1 MGKFLKVVVVL
12 VFLASIGAAVLA
24 YMNFEKRK
32 MLTGRTDRLEKAV
45 QQFASTLEAADPAPP
60 DMLPEHI
67 GRDVQA
73 VEARE
78 VANPDRSTFWEN
90 YKDELESDGEK
101 LNWNKL
107 NKSISVGELSIPQ
120 IKNYYFI
127 DSDGKR
133 VKTFDG
139 YQTDGAGTMD
149 ELLNTVQDRARAQ
162 SATLRNT
169 RAELTKVREELE
181 DTIRALNS
189 EKKLRRQ
196 NLVKIEEL
204 ESTIRRLES
213 EKADLQSK
221 VTRLEN
227 LNAQLNDQYKS
238 TLADL
243 EKQKED
249 NENLKK
255 QYNELDKRYRDLKDG
270 LVGQRGSGGG
280 DAVAAGQDSGKSTP
294 GVKGTVVHANSEWA
308 FIVVKLTPEAVAEL
322 TVTGED
328 GSKATR
334 TEEYM
339 VRRNGYESPS
349 GNLVSRI
356 RIQSIRRDGSN
367 LAIAENLV
375 DWQQTPVQAG
385 DEVFF

>member
-24 YMNFEKRK
+24 YMNFDKRK
-32 MLTGRTDRLEKAV
+32 MYTGRTERLEKAV
-45 QQFASTLEAADPAPP
+45 QQFASTLEAADPAAP
-60 DMLPEHI
+60 DMLPEHVA
-67 GRDVQA
+67 RDVQA

-90 YKDELESDGEK
+90 YRDELESDGEK
-101 LNWNKL
+101 LNWSKI
-107 NKSISVGELSIPQ
+107 NKSVSVGGVDVPQ

-127 DSDGKR
+127 NGEGKR
-133 VKTFDG
+133 EKAYDG
-139 YQTDGAGTMD
+139 YKAEGPGTMD
-149 ELLNTVQDRARAQ
+149 ELLNSIQDRARAQ
-162 SATLRNT
+162 SATLRET

-196 NLVKIEEL
+196 NLV
-204 ESTIRRLES
+204 TIRDLEDRIRSLES
-213 EKADLQSK
+213 EKAELQSK

-270 LVGQRGSGGG
+270 LVGQGRSGGDSG
-280 DAVAAGQDSGKSTP
+280 GVVAQDSAKSTP
-294 GVKGTVVHANSEWA
+294 GVKGTVVHANAEWA

-322 TVTGED
+322 TVVGED
-328 GSKATR
+328 GSKSTR
-334 TEEYM
+334 SEEYM
-339 VRRNGYESPS
+339 VRRGGMQSAA
-349 GNLVSRI
+349 GNLVTRI
-356 RIQSIRRDGSN
+356 RIQSIRRDGSD

-375 DWQQTPVQAG
+375 DWEQTPVKAG

>member
-32 MLTGRTDRLEKAV
+32 MYTGRTDRLEKAV
-45 QQFASTLEAADPAPP
+45 QQFAATLEAADPAPP
-60 DMLPEHI
+60 DMLPEHVA
-67 GRDVQA
+67 RDVQA

-127 DSDGKR
+127 GSDGKR
-133 VKTFDG
+133 VKTYDG

-169 RAELTKVREELE
+169 RAELTKVR
-181 DTIRALNS
+181 

-280 DAVAAGQDSGKSTP
+280 DAVVAGQDSGKSTP